1 MAKIYMVRH
10 GEAAASWGDH
20 KDPGLSDLGKRQ
32 AEAAADRLESLGKL
46 PILSSPLLR
55 CQETAAPLATRWRV
69 KPLIEQHVAEL
80 PSPEDQED
88 RATWLRGAMQGPWSD
103 LDPLYQNWAKS
114 VADFIETIQEDTVIF
129 SHFIAINVVLGRV
142 TGSERVVTFAPNNC
156 SITIFGNDSSGL
168 SLIERGDE
176 AETKIN

>member
-20 KDPGLSDLGKRQ
+20 KDPGLSDLGKAQ
-32 AEAAADRLESLGKL
+32 AEAAADKLEGLGPL

-55 CQETAAPLATRWRV
+55 TRETATPLATRWGV
-69 KPLIEQHVAEL
+69 EPVIEDHVAEL

-103 LDPLYQNWAKS
+103 LEPLYQEWAKS

-142 TGSERVVTFAPNNC
+142 TGSDRVVTFAPNNC
-156 SITIFGNDSSGL
+156 SINIFGNEGGKL
-168 SLIERGDE
+168 SLIEKGEE
-176 AETKIN
+176 AQTKIN